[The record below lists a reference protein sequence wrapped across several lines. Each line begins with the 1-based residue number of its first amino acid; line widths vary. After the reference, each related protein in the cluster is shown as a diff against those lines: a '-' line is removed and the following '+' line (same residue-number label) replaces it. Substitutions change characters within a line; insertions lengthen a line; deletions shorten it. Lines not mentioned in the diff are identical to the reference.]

1 MSLISIT
8 PSSDNVHY
16 CVDTSYKQI
25 CITCG
30 KKIIGYNN
38 KIVYHRG
45 LFCGEICK
53 NEDIRRFGKS
63 ESRGPI
69 KRIKERTL
77 MMNYTSGR
85 NTSCANN
92 TY

>member
-8 PSSDNVHY
+8 PRVDNLHY
-16 CVDTSYKQI
+16 QLDTSYKQI

-45 LFCGEICK
+45 LFCGETCK

-63 ESRGPI
+63 ESRGLI
-69 KRIKERTL
+69 MRIKERTL

-85 NTSCANN
+85 NTPCANN
-92 TY
+92 TH

>member
-8 PSSDNVHY
+8 SRGNKVHY
-16 CVDTSYKQI
+16 QVDTSYKQI

-38 KIVYHRG
+38 KIVYHHG
-45 LFCGEICK
+45 LFCEEICK

-63 ESRGPI
+63 ESRGQI
-69 KRIKERTL
+69 TRIKERTL

-85 NTSCANN
+85 NTLCDNE
-92 TY
+92 YY